1 MTRTILIT
9 ALATMLPLAGSAAL
23 ADPVAQAGNVQG
35 NIAGFHGTAASLPDA
50 IMKVERATGGK
61 VAEIRFDDSDGA
73 PGYHVVVDRG
83 NSVEFMHLDAMSGR
97 LLTMQDN
104 VRPAWMLSWHDKAEL
119 RAVETARVPL
129 AEAIVTAEQADGDA
143 PAIAAGIA
151 RSAGDPQ
158 SDVHAYNVLI
168 ERNGGI
174 TRRAVDSATDNIIAD
189 AGTLSAYP

>member
-1 MTRTILIT
+1 MKRTILIT
-9 ALATMLPLAGSAAL
+9 ALATMLPVAGAAAL
-23 ADPVAQAGNVQG
+23 ADPVAQAGHAQG
-35 NIAGFHGTAASLPDA
+35 NVANFHGTAASLPDA

-61 VAEIRFDDSDGA
+61 VVEIRFDDSDGT

-83 NSVEFMHLDAMSGR
+83 NAVEFMHLDAMSGR

-119 RAVETARVPL
+119 RAAETARVPL
-129 AEAIVTAEQADGDA
+129 VEAIATAEQADGND

-151 RSAGDPQ
+151 RSAGNPQ

-168 ERNGGI
+168 DRNGGI
-174 TRRAVDSATDNIIAD
+174 VRRAVDSATNNIIAD
-189 AGTLSAYP
+189 PGALRAYP